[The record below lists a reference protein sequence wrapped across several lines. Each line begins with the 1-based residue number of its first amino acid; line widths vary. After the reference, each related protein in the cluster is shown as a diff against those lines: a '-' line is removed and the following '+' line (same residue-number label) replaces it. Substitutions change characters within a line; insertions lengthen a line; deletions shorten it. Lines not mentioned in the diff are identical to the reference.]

1 MNDYTVTHKPD
12 NFKIVIEDEG
22 REIGRL
28 TYNVEK
34 GIMQITGTYVDPTFR
49 GKSFAKKMVKKAVE
63 IAKEEKWFI
72 RPICPYVVS
81 YFKKNKEY
89 DHMLV
94 PEK

>member
-1 MNDYTVTHKPD
+1 MSDYTTTHKPD
-12 NFKIVIEDEG
+12 NFKIVIVDED

-28 TYNVEK
+28 TYNLEK

-49 GKSFAKKMVKKAVE
+49 GKSFAKKMVQSAIE

-72 RPICPYVVS
+72 QPICPYVVS
-81 YFKKNKEY
+81 FFKRNQEY
-89 DHMLV
+89 NHMLV